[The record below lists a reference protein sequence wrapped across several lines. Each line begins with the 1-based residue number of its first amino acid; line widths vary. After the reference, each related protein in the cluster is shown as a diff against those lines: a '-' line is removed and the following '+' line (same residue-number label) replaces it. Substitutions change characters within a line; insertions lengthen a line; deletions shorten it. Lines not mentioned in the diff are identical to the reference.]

1 MQNKYKVLD
10 FSTLNKI
17 FNVKNSSRILKEE
30 EESTASN
37 VDLSQIDQADIPKTI
52 NLTRKLTVED
62 IVQRINS
69 IRAGRSL
76 FNKDIR
82 LQLELYFDDL
92 SEDEK
97 LSLYAFLTGLNQI
110 VTGEVSGKAATEP
123 EDVSVSVK
131 KQKINTGK
139 KMQLPVSALGDE

>member
-1 MQNKYKVLD
+1 MSNNIKVLD
-10 FSTLNKI
+10 FSVLNKI
-17 FNVKNSSRILKEE
+17 FNVRNSSELIREQDE
-30 EESTASN
+30 GAGASK
-37 VDLSQIDQADIPKTI
+37 DLSQIDQADIPKTI
-52 NLTRKLTVED
+52 SLSRKLTVED

-92 SEDEK
+92 TDDEK

-123 EDVSVSVK
+123 DDVSIAVK
-131 KQKINTGK
+131 KHK
-139 KMQLPVSALGDE
+139 KKVLPVSTVGDE